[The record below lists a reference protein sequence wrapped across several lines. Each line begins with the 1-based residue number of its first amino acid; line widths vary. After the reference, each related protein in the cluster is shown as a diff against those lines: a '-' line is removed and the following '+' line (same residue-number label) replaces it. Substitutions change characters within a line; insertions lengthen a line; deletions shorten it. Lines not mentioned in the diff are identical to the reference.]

1 LSKKS
6 RFIAIRKNSNWKDTS
21 YENFSTMKKKN
32 KGHNRVRT
40 SDGWRQAPKMVGGK
54 VYGK

>member
-1 LSKKS
+1 MSKKS

-21 YENFSTMKKKN
+21 YENFSTMKQKD

-40 SDGWRQAPKMVGGK
+40 NDGWRQAPKMVGGK